1 MRKAAIPSPETA
13 SAAMQH
19 TSKSAADQLIMPY
32 FEARSVNRHGTWRFE
47 GTHARFAKI

>member
-19 TSKSAADQLIMPY
+19 TPKTAADQLIMPF
-32 FEARSVNRHGTWRFE
+32 FEARSVTRDSPWRFE
-47 GTHARFAKI
+47 GTKARFAKI